1 MASTGRST
9 EVEHYGWFTPVR
21 IIKFLIAWLS
31 LYVALTFFIANPFW
45 DETSASAAINWQHTM
60 FLHGFLIGLVGLV
73 SIGVVDAFHFRS
85 YHARSWILVGT
96 MVATIF
102 AGIGGIFDAHPTDTL
117 ALWTQILGFFSLDEI
132 LLLLSW
138 SFFSEYRQ
146 SHPGRKTLAFWVA
159 WMGSI
164 SMFLAALM
172 GHLAGWLLEFGQ
184 HAPFNWPSN
193 YAHFIGVPFP
203 AWVTNLITSHSH
215 EMVIALIGTLI
226 GTLAW
231 HYGYHGSAST
241 RVPSATKAGLAM
253 VVFGIIAM
261 TFIYLVAGFTLY
273 QPPTLFAF
281 GPGGINGL
289 AGDDLVTGIF
299 VLIGGLIALSGFL
312 FQNQG
317 ISPSSYRV
325 RLATIVAF
333 ILSVV
338 TVVGA
343 GYSIELRE
351 TYFGMGNPKAAGA
364 TRDAV
369 FTFWHQDFAF
379 FLVPALIAVLYLADR
394 YLLPRIAERFANTI
408 LVGLPVAFLGGLI
421 YVFWSP
427 ARYGVGYLVIA
438 LGFLTIAYAIIRLW
452 WSALNSRPTDTH
464 EQLSE
469 TTTPQKTSA

>member
-1 MASTGRST
+1 MASAHQSAGA
-9 EVEHYGWFTPVR
+9 EHYGWFTPVR
-21 IIKFLIAWLS
+21 IVKFLVAWLS
-31 LYVALTFFIANPFW
+31 LYVAMTFFVANPYW
-45 DETSASAAINWQHTM
+45 DESSASAAINWQHTM

-73 SIGVVDAFHFRS
+73 AIGVVDAFHFRS

-96 MVATIF
+96 MVATVF
-102 AGIGGIFDAHPTDTL
+102 AGVGGIFDAGPTDTL

-138 SFFSEYRQ
+138 SFLAEYRQ
-146 SHPGRKTLAFWVA
+146 GHPGRQTLAFWVA

-164 SMFLAALM
+164 SMFLAAVM

-184 HAPFNWPSN
+184 TSPFNWPSN
-193 YAHFIGVPFP
+193 YAHFIGVPF
-203 AWVTNLITSHSH
+203 ATWTTNLITSHSH

-231 HYGYHGSAST
+231 HYGYQGNPQT

-261 TFIYLVAGFTLY
+261 TVIYLVAGFTIN

-281 GPGGINGL
+281 GPGGIDGL

-299 VLIGGLIALSGFL
+299 VLVGGLVALSGFL
-312 FQNQG
+312 FQRQG
-317 ISPSSYRV
+317 ISPSTYRV

-333 ILSVV
+333 TLSVV

-351 TYFGMGNPKAAGA
+351 TYFGMGNPEAAGA
-364 TRDAV
+364 ARDAV

-379 FLVPALIAVLYLADR
+379 FMIPALIALLYLADR

-408 LVGLPVAFLGGLI
+408 LVGLPLAFLGGLI

-427 ARYGVGYLVIA
+427 ARYGVGYLVIT
-438 LGFLTIAYAIIRLW
+438 LGFVTVAYAIIRLW
-452 WSALNSRPTDTH
+452 WSALNSHVTEDREP
-464 EQLSE
+464 LSG
-469 TTTPQKTSA
+469 PPTSAQRP